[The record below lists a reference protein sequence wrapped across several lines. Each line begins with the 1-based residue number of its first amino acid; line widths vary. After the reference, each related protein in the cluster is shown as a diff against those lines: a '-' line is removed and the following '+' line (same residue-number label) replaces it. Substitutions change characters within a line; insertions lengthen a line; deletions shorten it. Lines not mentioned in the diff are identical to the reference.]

1 MLGLELR
8 LGEVG
13 RGHTLHARINV
24 TRCLFN
30 SNIFVTSAALA
41 EVCALPS
48 AVLIMSEEVEEGLV
62 FWWTTSLAAVGLISR
77 C

>member
-1 MLGLELR
+1 MPYSACE
-8 LGEVG
+8 
-13 RGHTLHARINV
+13 RINV

-62 FWWTTSLAAVGLISR
+62 FWWTISLAAVGLISR